1 MSVEAEIT
9 VMFITGMLMGAMIGG
24 FLICCLVVS
33 DDKDEESENSLKLL
47 KVYNLIHSDFGLYDF
62 ELIKKINDIIEG
74 DEHENS

>member
-9 VMFITGMLMGAMIGG
+9 IMFITGLLMGAMIGG

-33 DDKDEESENSLKLL
+33 DDHDEESDNTLKLI
-47 KVYNLIHSDFGLYDF
+47 KVYNLIHSDFGLYDY

-74 DEHENS
+74 VDKE